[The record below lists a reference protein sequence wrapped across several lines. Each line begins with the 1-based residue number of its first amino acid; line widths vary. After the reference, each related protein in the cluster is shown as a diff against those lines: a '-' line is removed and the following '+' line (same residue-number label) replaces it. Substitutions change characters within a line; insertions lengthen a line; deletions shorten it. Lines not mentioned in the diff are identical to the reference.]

1 MGETRYQIDLLNAMN
16 EKLISNDR
24 MMQTIVGTSN
34 NAFLYY
40 DFHSEKVNV
49 FGNWEH
55 FFQVRISNKR
65 DLPKLY
71 DLFEEEYLHELREVF
86 QLEWTS
92 KDRRNVCARMKESH
106 LYVNV
111 DATVIYDSLG

>member
-40 DFHSEKVNV
+40 AFHSDKVNSV
-49 FGNWEH
+49 IGNISFRFGFLIKEIYRNCMICLRKNTYMNYERSFSWSGP
-55 FFQVRISNKR
+55 VRI
-65 DLPKLY
+65 D
-71 DLFEEEYLHELREVF
+71 V
-86 QLEWTS
+86 
-92 KDRRNVCARMKESH
+92 M
-106 LYVNV
+106 YVH
-111 DATVIYDSLG
+111 G